1 MARARL
7 TAAARARLMAAVRA
21 RLTAAARARPKA
33 VVRARPTAVV
43 KADEESWVGRREAR
57 DDQVTRAAAAMA
69 VVAMGLAAAARARPT
84 AAAVRAK
91 AEVTARPTAAA
102 ARARP
107 KAEARTR
114 PAGVSWA
121 AMVKEGVEA
130 AEWPAAQRTLVS
142 VLEPRV
148 RRGQVRRGTNH
159 KRLVRQTPMSQG
171 RYGFFYAKYDEK
183 AWCDGGRFRASTAAR
198 TLARRPGE
206 FERQG
211 RAGAGRG

>member
-1 MARARL
+1 MLLVARRGA
-7 TAAARARLMAAVRA
+7 TDSGATDTGECA
-21 RLTAAARARPKA
+21 
-33 VVRARPTAVV
+33 
-43 KADEESWVGRREAR
+43 
-57 DDQVTRAAAAMA
+57 
-69 VVAMGLAAAARARPT
+69 
-84 AAAVRAK
+84 
-91 AEVTARPTAAA
+91 
-102 ARARP
+102 
-107 KAEARTR
+107 
-114 PAGVSWA
+114 
-121 AMVKEGVEA
+121 
-130 AEWPAAQRTLVS
+130 
-142 VLEPRV
+142 EPRV